1 MECTLFRDML
11 DAYLEETLEEDR
23 REVFR
28 GHLRSCGACRS
39 WAVEHDPSLLFAAA
53 GEPPADPAR
62 VETCA
67 AAVSSQIRQLR
78 LRRRLY
84 GHRRGWLA
92 AAASAVLVIVAAL
105 AWLSV
110 SGGGG
115 PASMASAPATEAESA
130 APPTVE
136 VEMAGEGVRVYQFTS
151 DGDPDTAA
159 YFIVNPA
166 LEL

>member
-1 MECTLFRDML
+1 MECTLFRNML

-39 WAVEHDPSLLFAAA
+39 WAVERDPSLLFAAA
-53 GEPPADPAR
+53 GEPPVDPAR
-62 VETCA
+62 VEACA
-67 AAVSSQIRQLR
+67 AAVSSHVRQLR

-92 AAASAVLVIVAAL
+92 AAASALLVIVAAL
-105 AWLSV
+105 AWLTV
-110 SGGGG
+110 AGGGAG
-115 PASMASAPATEAESA
+115 PVPMASAPAAEAA
-130 APPTVE
+130 GPPTVE
-136 VEMAGEGVRVYQFTS
+136 VEMAGEGVRVYQFAS

>member
-1 MECTLFRDML
+1 MEQ
-11 DAYLEETLEEDR
+11 
-23 REVFR
+23 
-28 GHLRSCGACRS
+28 
-39 WAVEHDPSLLFAAA
+39 DPSLLFAAA
-53 GEPPADPAR
+53 GDPPSDPAR
-62 VETCA
+62 VEACA

-110 SGGGG
+110 SGNGG
-115 PASMASAPATEAESA
+115 PASMVSAPATEAEPA
-130 APPTVE
+130 TPPTVE
-136 VEMAGEGVRVYQFTS
+136 VEMAGEGVRVYQFAN